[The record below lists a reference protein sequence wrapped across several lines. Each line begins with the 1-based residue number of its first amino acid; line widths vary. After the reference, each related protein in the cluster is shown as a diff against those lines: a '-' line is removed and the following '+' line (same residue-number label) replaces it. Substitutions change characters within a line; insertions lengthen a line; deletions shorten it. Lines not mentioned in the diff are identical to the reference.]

1 MRSQLFAALCFA
13 ALIAAGLTLGLIG
26 AESHADGDGAATP
39 TASEFAISDYIP
51 AGPSGMEPNEDELF
65 PLRPYALIPD
75 RDGQVAYGE
84 VERAPVLDQPIEYSH
99 KLHAGTLQI
108 QCEYCHTGARRGI
121 HAGIPETE
129 TCMNCHKVSDS
140 TDRPELEKLKAFY
153 DSGEPIPWNKVHDLP
168 DFVYFS
174 HKRHVRGGVACQE
187 CHGQVQEEM
196 TVAYRVN
203 TLQMGWCL
211 DCHADHPNVDENYG
225 ANAELRRAELKDCY
239 TCHK

>member
-26 AESHADGDGAATP
+26 AESHADGDGSATP

-129 TCMNCHKVSDS
+129 TCMNCHKVIDS
-140 TDRPELEKLKAFY
+140 TDRPELEKLKAFILGCEPSGLDHRSFRDFFKRISSTSRLTLASCSSSRA
-153 DSGEPIPWNKVHDLP
+153 DSPSRLTFLLLFLCSSGSIIVILKPNSDNSKALNFPIIP
-168 DFVYFS
+168 DPIITMCAF
-174 HKRHVRGGVACQE
+174 
-187 CHGQVQEEM
+187 
-196 TVAYRVN
+196 
-203 TLQMGWCL
+203 
-211 DCHADHPNVDENYG
+211 
-225 ANAELRRAELKDCY
+225 
-239 TCHK
+239 